1 MVIRRKSNIYKKYY
15 EYAGQLSFFGHD
27 NIHFKTVTLPKPQ
40 RFKNLCPKFNLKII
54 IKNKPICLK
63 IVKLI

>member
-1 MVIRRKSNIYKKYY
+1 
-15 EYAGQLSFFGHD
+15 
-27 NIHFKTVTLPKPQ
+27 LPKPQ